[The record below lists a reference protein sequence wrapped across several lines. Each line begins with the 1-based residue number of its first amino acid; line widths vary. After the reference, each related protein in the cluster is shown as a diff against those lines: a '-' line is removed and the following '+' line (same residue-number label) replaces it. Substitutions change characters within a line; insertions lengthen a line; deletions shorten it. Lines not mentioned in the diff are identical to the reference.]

1 MTLNFTRN
9 TQVTLFGNAAT
20 VDDLRVGEHQGQRV
34 EADYDPSNN
43 DARTFDVVQA
53 SLNEGEVGAL
63 LGQVLVGEIEG
74 TIRAIDRSAV
84 PPTLEIARA
93 SAPAVTLE
101 VSPDVRIL
109 DLGEP
114 ATREEL
120 SPATPAKL
128 RVDPSKVLVLEI
140 ETFTPRAGQVFL
152 SGVVTS
158 RLKGETVIITT
169 LSGES
174 VALRT
179 PDTGIFELDGLTIP
193 VGWCRSDTSFGRPR
207 GTTLRL

>member
-84 PPTLEIARA
+84 VGD
-93 SAPAVTLE
+93 SAGIGP
-101 VSPDVRIL
+101 
-109 DLGEP
+109 G
-114 ATREEL
+114 
-120 SPATPAKL
+120 
-128 RVDPSKVLVLEI
+128 
-140 ETFTPRAGQVFL
+140 GH
-152 SGVVTS
+152 SGGFS
-158 RLKGETVIITT
+158 RRQNT
-169 LSGES
+169 
-174 VALRT
+174 
-179 PDTGIFELDGLTIP
+179 
-193 VGWCRSDTSFGRPR
+193 
-207 GTTLRL
+207 